1 MRNIVLLTLLDF
13 YEGSRSLF
21 LWSKAEVGMGV
32 LFYFLKCNKPYVV
45 FVIEKTITV
54 NYSICTSK
62 SSSSIWTWRWSWWLT
77 TPGPHLRPKFE
88 TFEMDSFKYS
98 LRLSCT
104 DFTVP
109 NLKPE
114 ATKLSFNSESMCW
127 ATGRVSDV
135 SPLIHEVSSVLTNW
149 RGVAGF

>member
-21 LWSKAEVGMGV
+21 LWSIAEVGMGV

-62 SSSSIWTWRWSWWLT
+62 SSWVFF
-77 TPGPHLRPKFE
+77 FE
-88 TFEMDSFKYS
+88 QF
-98 LRLSCT
+98 
-104 DFTVP
+104 
-109 NLKPE
+109 NLNLAVIMMIDHSRAAPE
-114 ATKLSFNSESMCW
+114 A
-127 ATGRVSDV
+127 DV
-135 SPLIHEVSSVLTNW
+135 
-149 RGVAGF
+149 